1 MRKISKKSRIA
12 LAGAVV
18 VAVAGGGVAYGYWST
33 NGTGADRATTASGA
47 TQVTITQTAAPTDL
61 APGVSAASIAGTVHN
76 PANHSMYV
84 HQVTVTISG
93 VTSAQNASGSCDASD
108 YTLSN
113 SVMDVDT
120 DLAGGASA
128 NFGGATLGFNDKPTT
143 NQDGCKGAVVHLA
156 YAAS

>member
-1 MRKISKKSRIA
+1 MRRISKKSRVAI
-12 LAGAVV
+12 AGAIV

-47 TQVTITQTAAPTDL
+47 SQVTITQTAAPTDL
-61 APGVSAASIAGTVHN
+61 APGMPASSIAGTVQN
-76 PANHSMYV
+76 PANHAMYV
-84 HQVTVTISG
+84 HRVTVTISS
-93 VTSAQNASGSCDASD
+93 VTLAPNAPGACDAGD

-113 SVMDVDT
+113 AVMAVNT

-128 NFGGATLGFNDKPTT
+128 DFGGATLGFNDKPTE

-156 YAAS
+156 YDAS